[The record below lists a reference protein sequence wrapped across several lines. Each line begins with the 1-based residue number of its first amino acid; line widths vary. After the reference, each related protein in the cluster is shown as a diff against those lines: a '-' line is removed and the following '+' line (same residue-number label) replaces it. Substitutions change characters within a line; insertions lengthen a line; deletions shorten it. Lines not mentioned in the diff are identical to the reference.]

1 MRRDSEIADADSAV
15 RVEAED
21 FVKGKDDRRSSRDD
35 RAADDAHLALVN
47 IAATDG
53 EPAIDD
59 RRNAEDEA
67 EHHDYGKAVADA
79 GLEVGGVEAAAR
91 LGERG
96 QRVEEKHRGDHER
109 RAKPRATL
117 RREFFV
123 ELHSVDVCCFFDGQR
138 LFPLNHAHTTT
149 TSACGEDVAHTQ
161 NARAGRG
168 SGKEMNTRPDSTK
181 LAKLQELDSLL
192 PREIRGQSHAL
203 PRIISVVRRGE
214 LSLTKPARPRGSFL
228 LLGPT
233 GV

>member
-35 RAADDAHLALVN
+35 RAADDAHLSLVN

-59 RRNAEDEA
+59 GRNAEDEA

-79 GLEVGGVEAAAR
+79 GLEVGGVEAAACLR
-91 LGERG
+91 ERG
-96 QRVEEKHRGDHER
+96 QRVEEKHRRDHEHG
-109 RAKPRATL
+109 AKPRANL
-117 RREFFV
+117 RSAFFG

-138 LFPLNHAHTTT
+138 LFPLNHAHTITNN
-149 TSACGEDVAHTQ
+149 ACREDVSHTQ
-161 NARAGRG
+161 NAPPVRG
-168 SGKEMNTRPDSTK
+168 SGKGMNTRTDSTK

-192 PREIRGQSHAL
+192 PREIRGQPHAL
-203 PRIISVVRRGE
+203 LRNSWN
-214 LSLTKPARPRGSFL
+214 
-228 LLGPT
+228 
-233 GV
+233 